1 MGKWHVLRYGAGS
14 CSDRVLR
21 RRPVATAPGA
31 VPLLLT
37 GLAEKP
43 ALIERGFIL
52 ALAKMF

>member
-1 MGKWHVLRYGAGS
+1 LKKFLR
-14 CSDRVLR
+14 
-21 RRPVATAPGA
+21 
-31 VPLLLT
+31 T

>member
-1 MGKWHVLRYGAGS
+1 MGKWHVLLYGTGS
-14 CSDRVLR
+14 GSDRAR
-21 RRPVATAPGA
+21 TENPVATAPGT